1 MAKFFR
7 VYPKGSPKES
17 RYYSGYERKVALD
30 RAYAD
35 MGRDRSL
42 VIRQIS
48 FPPAN
53 EMLYDAGL
61 SFEERFRL
69 LRRNKNLP

>member
-17 RYYSGYERKVALD
+17 RYYSGYERKIALD

-35 MGRDRSL
+35 MGRDQSL
-42 VIRQIS
+42 VIKQVGFAPEDAIV
-48 FPPAN
+48 
-53 EMLYDAGL
+53 YDAGL

-69 LRRNKNLP
+69 LRRNKDLA

>member
-1 MAKFFR
+1 MKFFR

-17 RYYSGYERKVALD
+17 RYYSGYERKSALD

-35 MGRDRSL
+35 MGRDQKL
-42 VIRQIS
+42 VIRQID
-48 FPPAN
+48 FLP
-53 EMLYDAGL
+53 EDQMVCDAGL

-69 LRRNKNLP
+69 FRRNRNLA

>member
-1 MAKFFR
+1 MKFFR

-35 MGRDRSL
+35 MGRDQKL
-42 VIRQIS
+42 VIRQID

-69 LRRNKNLP
+69 LRRNRNLA

>member
-1 MAKFFR
+1 MKFFR

-30 RAYAD
+30 R
-35 MGRDRSL
+35 SL
-42 VIRQIS
+42 VIRQIN
-48 FPPAN
+48 FPP
-53 EMLYDAGL
+53 EDQMVYDAGL

-69 LRRNKNLP
+69 FRRNKDLA

>member
-1 MAKFFR
+1 MKFFR

-42 VIRQIS
+42 VVLNS
-48 FPPAN
+48 DTPYAN
-53 EMLYDAGL
+53 DLRWCGFCGRKLVEVIYTD
-61 SFEERFRL
+61 EEDDQV
-69 LRRNKNLP
+69 

>member
-35 MGRDRSL
+35 MGRDQKL
-42 VIRQIS
+42 VIRQID

-69 LRRNKNLP
+69 FRRNKDLA

>member
-17 RYYSGYERKVALD
+17 RYYSGYERKSALD

-42 VIRQIS
+42 VIRQIN
-48 FPPAN
+48 FPP
-53 EMLYDAGL
+53 EDQMVYDAGL

-69 LRRNKNLP
+69 FRRNKDLA